1 MITLLNGERWREADI
16 LEKMKDDSF
25 YYGHLGQHALS
36 SSAIKKLLDGP
47 KAYKTSLSASDD
59 SQPLRD
65 GQLVHMHILEPHK
78 VKDLI
83 VIEGTKAK
91 KEFKEAVAEHGSH
104 KVFTQS
110 EVDNAYWIAEALHN
124 NAEASF
130 LIDDCE
136 YEIPGVAMID
146 GIPFRAKADVIS
158 KDKKSIIDIKTTSS
172 IGEDANDFY
181 WSARKFKY
189 AMQAVLYMRIFGAEE
204 FTFLVIDKTTKEIA
218 ICPCSDEFLMM
229 GEDMLLR
236 GIENYKKFFTS
247 PDSETLINNNV
258 IRRIL

>member
-47 KAYKTSLSASDD
+47 KAYKTSLSASDNT
-59 SQPLRD
+59 QPLRD

-78 VKDLI
+78 VKDLV

-104 KVFTQS
+104 KVFTKS
-110 EVDNAYWIAEALHN
+110 EVENAYWIAEAVHIN
-124 NAEASF
+124 SEASF

-136 YEIPGVAMID
+136 YEIPGVAMIED
-146 GIPFRAKADVIS
+146 LPFRAKADVIS
-158 KDKKSIIDIKTTSS
+158 KDRKTIIDVKTTGS
-172 IGEDANDFY
+172 IGEDAQDFY
-181 WSARKFKY
+181 WSAKKFRY
-189 AMQAVLYMRIFGAEE
+189 AMQAALYLRIFEAEE
-204 FTFLVIDKTTKEIA
+204 FTFLVVDKNTKEIA
-218 ICPCSDEFLMM
+218 ICPCSEEFLAM

-236 GIENYKKFFTS
+236 GIEMYNKFFTS
-247 PDSETLINNNV
+247 SDSETLINNNV